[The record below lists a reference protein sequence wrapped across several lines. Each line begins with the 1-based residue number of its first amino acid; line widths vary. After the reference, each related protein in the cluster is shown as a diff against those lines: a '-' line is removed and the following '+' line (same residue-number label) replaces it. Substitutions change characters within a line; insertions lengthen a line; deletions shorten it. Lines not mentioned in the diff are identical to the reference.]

1 MPVVKPITS
10 KAIFEAATSMNNS
23 LEKHENK
30 RQQKLQEQEAKAR
43 IESNALYEAANRREQ
58 MVNKFARFSEDVKTK
73 LLASLV
79 NEVTFKVMDKVNE
92 KLGKD
97 FFVYENKNTIS
108 AMTYSFI
115 HENGEAS
122 GILYNI
128 TKGPTTLFLDEV
140 TNNIKKTHKTIIEG
154 ADRDDPNSFHAD
166 PSILHDFKDRVGE
179 TFGHDELVDTIA
191 DRVSETIKDFMIQ
204 NAEDKQ
210 RIIDALSI
218 TKEKI
223 DSLPSNTPEEVKE
236 SYINLGRKYVTN
248 VREKKH
254 GLFNEM
260 VLTMSKS
267 VITTKNDAL
276 KNTFM
281 HEGHLD
287 VEKIVNSMATMYTFV
302 ETVNSMKLIK
312 VDEAFVMDILDSIK
326 SE

>member
-10 KAIFEAATSMNNS
+10 KAIFEAVTGMNKS
-23 LEKHENK
+23 LEKLENK
-30 RQQKLQEQEAKAR
+30 RQQKLMEEEAKAR
-43 IESNALYEAANRREQ
+43 IETASLYEAANRRE
-58 MVNKFARFSEDVKTK
+58 MTTNKFARFSEDVKTK

-79 NEVTFKVMDKVNE
+79 NEVTFAAMDKVNE

-140 TNNIKKTHKTIIEG
+140 TNQIKKTHKTILEG
-154 ADRDDPNSFHAD
+154 VDREDPNSFHAD
-166 PSILHDFKDRVGE
+166 PNILHDFKQHAGE

-210 RIIDALSI
+210 RIIDALSV

-223 DSLPSNTPEEVKE
+223 DSLPSGTPDEVKE

-267 VITTKNDAL
+267 VITTKNEAL

-281 HEGHLD
+281 NEGHLD

-302 ETVNSMKLIK
+302 EAVNSMKLIK
-312 VDEAFVMDILDSIK
+312 VDEAFVMDMLDSIK